1 MEAPLEDPPAVGP
14 RAAPERLIVAMTGV
28 EGSRYGI
35 GLLEA
40 LRHTSVESH
49 LVMCACAR
57 QAIRAETGMDP
68 DLIRKLASRSYHPH
82 NQAAKISSGSFL
94 TKGMVIAPCSVRS
107 LSAIV
112 NGYAT
117 TLVARAAD
125 VTLKER
131 RPLVL
136 LVNESPL
143 SPIQVENLRRA
154 ATVPGMVVSWPGQQ
168 ADDEVID
175 GLLAQFAIPRGGSD
189 VEIGQRPAP

>member
-1 MEAPLEDPPAVGP
+1 M
-14 RAAPERLIVAMTGV
+14 AAPGASSALGATADPGAARSGPERVIVAMTGV
-28 EGSRYGI
+28 DGARYGI
-35 GLLEA
+35 RLLEA
-40 LRHTSVESH
+40 LRETSVESH
-49 LVMCACAR
+49 LVMCPCSR
-57 QAIRAETGMDP
+57 ESIRSETGHDPEAIR
-68 DLIRKLASRSYHPH
+68 RLADRAYHPH

-107 LSAIV
+107 MAAIV

-143 SPIQVENLRRA
+143 SPIQVANLRRA
-154 ATVPGMVVSWPGQQ
+154 ATIPGVVVSWPGQQ
-168 ADDEVID
+168 PADDVVS
-175 GLLAQFAIPRGGSD
+175 GLLDQLAIAHALGRG
-189 VEIGQRPAP
+189 

>member
-1 MEAPLEDPPAVGP
+1 MEAPSGNDKAAAP
-14 RAAPERLIVAMTGV
+14 RPAPERLIVAMTGV
-28 EGSRYGI
+28 DGARYGI

-40 LRHTSVESH
+40 LRRTPVESH
-49 LVMCACAR
+49 LVMCPCAR
-57 QAIRAETGMDP
+57 QAIRAETGRDP
-68 DLIRKLASRSYHPH
+68 DLVRKLASRAYHPH

-94 TKGMVIAPCSVRS
+94 TRGMVIAPCSVRS
-107 LSAIV
+107 MSAIV

-143 SPIQVENLRRA
+143 SSIQVENLRRA
-154 ATVPGMVVSWPGQQ
+154 ATVPGVVVSWPGQQ
-168 ADDEVID
+168 ADDEVVD
-175 GLLAQFAIPRGGSD
+175 GLLAQFAIPRGLLPGVS
-189 VEIGQRPAP
+189 

>member
-1 MEAPLEDPPAVGP
+1 MGAALGNHPA
-14 RAAPERLIVAMTGV
+14 AAPRPGRERLIVAMTGV
-28 EGSRYGI
+28 DGARYGI

-40 LRHTSVESH
+40 LRQTSVEAH
-49 LVMCACAR
+49 LVMCPCAR
-57 QAIRAETGMDP
+57 QAIRAQTGRDP
-68 DLIRKLASRSYHPH
+68 DLVRRLASRSYHPH

-94 TKGMVIAPCSVRS
+94 TRGMVIAPCSVRS
-107 LSAIV
+107 MSAIV

-143 SPIQVENLRRA
+143 SPIQAENLRRA
-154 ATVPGMVVSWPGQQ
+154 AAVPGVVVSWPGQQ
-168 ADDEVID
+168 AADEVVD
-175 GLLAQFAIPRGGSD
+175 GLLARFAIPRGGTAEPLPS
-189 VEIGQRPAP
+189 

>member
-1 MEAPLEDPPAVGP
+1 MEAALGNRPA
-14 RAAPERLIVAMTGV
+14 AAPRPGRERLIVAMTGV
-28 EGSRYGI
+28 DGARYGI

-40 LRHTSVESH
+40 LRQMSVEAH
-49 LVMCACAR
+49 LVMCPCAR
-57 QAIRAETGMDP
+57 QAIRAQTGRDP
-68 DLIRKLASRSYHPH
+68 DLVRRLASCSYHPY
-82 NQAAKISSGSFL
+82 NQAARISSGSFL

-107 LSAIV
+107 MSAIV

-143 SPIQVENLRRA
+143 SSIQVENLRRA
-154 ATVPGMVVSWPGQQ
+154 AAVPGVVVSWPGRQ
-168 ADDEVID
+168 AADEVVD
-175 GLLAQFAIPRGGSD
+175 GLLARFAIPRGW
-189 VEIGQRPAP
+189 RP

>member
-1 MEAPLEDPPAVGP
+1 
-14 RAAPERLIVAMTGV
+14 MTGV
-28 EGSRYGI
+28 AGSHYGI
-35 GLLEA
+35 RLLEA
-40 LRHTSVESH
+40 LRETSVESH
-49 LVMCACAR
+49 LVMCPCAR
-57 QAIRAETGMDP
+57 EVIRTETGRDP
-68 DLIRKLASRSYHPH
+68 DVVRRLADRSYHPS

-107 LSAIV
+107 MAAIV

-143 SPIQVENLRRA
+143 SPIQVDNLRRA
-154 ATVPGMVVSWPGQQ
+154 ASVPGVVVSWPGQRG
-168 ADDEVID
+168 ADDVVD
-175 GLLAQFAIPRGGSD
+175 GLLAQLAIARGTLGPS
-189 VEIGQRPAP
+189 

>member
-1 MEAPLEDPPAVGP
+1 MEGVVRSMEALPLAT
-14 RAAPERLIVAMTGV
+14 RSAPKRLIVAMTGV
-28 EGSRYGI
+28 AGSRYGI
-35 GLLEA
+35 RLLEA
-40 LRHTSVESH
+40 LRETSVESH
-49 LVMCACAR
+49 LVMCPCSR
-57 QAIRAETGMDP
+57 EVIRTETGQDP
-68 DLIRKLASRSYHPH
+68 EAVRRLADRSYHPS

-107 LSAIV
+107 MAAIV

-154 ATVPGMVVSWPGQQ
+154 ATVPGVVVSWPGQQ
-168 ADDEVID
+168 GADDVVD
-175 GLLAQFAIPRGGSD
+175 ALLAQLAIARGTLGPS
-189 VEIGQRPAP
+189 

>member
-1 MEAPLEDPPAVGP
+1 MEAPLGSHSAPA
-14 RAAPERLIVAMTGV
+14 RSAPERLIVAITGV
-28 EGSRYGI
+28 EGARYGI
-35 GLLEA
+35 RLLEA
-40 LRHTSVESH
+40 LRQTSVESH
-49 LVMCACAR
+49 LVMCPCAR
-57 QAIRAETGMDP
+57 QSIRTETGRDP
-68 DLIRKLASRSYHPH
+68 DLVRRLASRSYHPH

-94 TKGMVIAPCSVRS
+94 TRGMVIAPCSVRS
-107 LSAIV
+107 MSAIV

-143 SPIQVENLRRA
+143 SPIQVDNLRRA
-154 ATVPGMVVSWPGQQ
+154 ATVPGVVVSWPGQQ

-175 GLLAQFAIPRGGSD
+175 GLLAQFAIPSGLLGG
-189 VEIGQRPAP
+189 A

>member
-1 MEAPLEDPPAVGP
+1 MEALPLAT
-14 RAAPERLIVAMTGV
+14 RSAPKRLIVAMTGV
-28 EGSRYGI
+28 AGSRYGI
-35 GLLEA
+35 RLLEA
-40 LRHTSVESH
+40 LRETSVESH
-49 LVMCACAR
+49 LVMCPCSR
-57 QAIRAETGMDP
+57 EVIRTETGRDP
-68 DLIRKLASRSYHPH
+68 DVVRRLADRSYHPS

-107 LSAIV
+107 MAAIV

-143 SPIQVENLRRA
+143 SPIQVDNLRRA
-154 ATVPGMVVSWPGQQ
+154 AAVPGVVVSWPGQQ
-168 ADDEVID
+168 GADDVVD
-175 GLLAQFAIPRGGSD
+175 GLLAQLAIARGTLGPS
-189 VEIGQRPAP
+189 